1 MHHYYI
7 SDRWSGTSIVEG
19 GKSSY
24 FLIKNP
30 FFVRFSETHWR
41 QSRHYLGLDQKK
53 ILAFPILIK
62 CIQKVEWFMQSSWS
76 EKLRFGIC
84 TETTFLDSSIKFYNL
99 VATDFDSMY
108 FEVRVSFCWKCKTRA
123 FGCAAVS
130 TILHCA
136 HFLKIH
142 HINFEFLKQSE
153 SRRCLL
159 CCQCVSESPNKWW
172 FIQLENNI
180 IFLLQ
185 LFMFPIM

>member
-1 MHHYYI
+1 MNHFYI

-130 TILHCA
+130 TILCCA

-142 HINFEFLKQSE
+142 HINFETIWTMTMSAVSPMCFRKPKQKVVYLIRE
-153 SRRCLL
+153 
-159 CCQCVSESPNKWW
+159 
-172 FIQLENNI
+172 
-180 IFLLQ
+180 
-185 LFMFPIM
+185 